1 MILSYKTKN
10 HLLAYNVV
18 GDFFMNKKEEFK
30 AFARMHPELLN
41 YVRNKEMTWQ
51 QFYEIY
57 DIYGSD
63 EEAWSTY
70 FHKTGTQAKSN
81 VEPLGAITEKLKNID
96 MNSIQEHIKTA
107 QKALSLVSE
116 LTGKSETTTPLTAS
130 AFKVPRPIDKFF
142 ED

>member
-63 EEAWSTY
+63 EAAWSTY
-70 FHKTGTQAKSN
+70 FHKTETKEKSN

-130 AFKVPRPIDKFF
+130 VPKVPRPIDKFF

>member
-63 EEAWSTY
+63 EAAWSTY

-116 LTGKSETTTPLTAS
+116 LTGKSTPLTAS